1 MQNKTWAELE
11 QEIHDAII
19 QHLSGESKVETTPT
33 TSQIFL
39 HIPEN
44 IRNQLKTPLGDLI
57 KDVNKENILSKIS
70 SESIVITVGDKTTEN
85 MIDLGIRPQIQV
97 IDGLEKRNRRNIPID
112 DTIKTELTCKNPP
125 GQITEESMQTIQKA
139 FSCERPVRI
148 IVKGEEDLLVI
159 PACMFAPENSVVMYG
174 QPNEGLVIVRVT
186 PEIRSKVQKIVSV
199 MNQGMMIRWLYDL

>member
-1 MQNKTWAELE
+1 M
-11 QEIHDAII
+11 
-19 QHLSGESKVETTPT
+19 HL
-33 TSQIFL
+33 
-39 HIPEN
+39 PEN
-44 IRNQLKTPLGDLI
+44 IRNQLKIPLGDLI

-85 MIDLGIRPQIQV
+85 MIHLGIRPQIQI
-97 IDGLEKRNRRNIPID
+97 IDGLEKRNQCIMPAD
-112 DTIKTELTCKNPP
+112 DTVNTNISCRNPP
-125 GQITEESMQTIQKA
+125 GEITEESIQTIQKA

-159 PACMFAPENSVVMYG
+159 PACIFAPENSVVMYG

-199 MNQGMMIRWLYDL
+199 MN